1 MNRTLVWISV
11 TLRVAIPLCLL
22 LLPADFFDKG
32 QTLCVSKLLTSTDC
46 PACGLTRACMHLIHF
61 QFEEAYAFNMFSFI
75 AFPVLSVV
83 WAMLFVKDLKRLIR
97 LNRSISVAK

>member
-1 MNRTLVWISV
+1 MNRTLIWISV

-22 LLPADFFDKG
+22 LLPANFFDEG
-32 QTLCVSKLLTSTDC
+32 QTLCVSKLLTRTDC

-75 AFPVLSVV
+75 AFPVLGVV
-83 WAMLFVKDLKRLIR
+83 WGMLFVKDLKRLIR